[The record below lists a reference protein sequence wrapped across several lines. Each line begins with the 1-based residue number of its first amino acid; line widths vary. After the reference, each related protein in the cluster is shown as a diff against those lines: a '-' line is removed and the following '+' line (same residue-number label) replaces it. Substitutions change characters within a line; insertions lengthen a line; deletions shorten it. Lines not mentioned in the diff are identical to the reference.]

1 LLRQVGHAATAFYP
15 AAVACIVVC
24 TDDNVGAVHE
34 PGSQQTDRP
43 LGARGDDQGPT
54 AARDFAGRLGTKAD
68 LVRHP
73 VYGHPSATLKQATAG
88 SKPIFF
94 DNVAGFER

>member
-1 LLRQVGHAATAFYP
+1 
-15 AAVACIVVC
+15 
-24 TDDNVGAVHE
+24 
-34 PGSQQTDRP
+34 
-43 LGARGDDQGPT
+43 
-54 AARDFAGRLGTKAD
+54 
-68 LVRHP
+68 VRHP